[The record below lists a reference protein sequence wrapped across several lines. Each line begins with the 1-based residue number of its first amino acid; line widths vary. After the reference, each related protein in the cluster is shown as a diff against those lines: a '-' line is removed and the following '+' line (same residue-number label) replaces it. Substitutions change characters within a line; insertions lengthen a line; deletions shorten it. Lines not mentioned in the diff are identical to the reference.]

1 MPAPQKRRD
10 PRKRRGFGLITVASV
25 AAVLV
30 ATAPEVT
37 LAKEIRGIATVLS
50 GDEIAITSQKVRLF
64 GIKAPS
70 RLQTCRVNDTVMRCG
85 IVAWAALIRLADG
98 AYLSCDIE
106 KKEPP
111 QKGAIFATC
120 YAGEHDIAEDLV
132 RSGWAKPV
140 PEKSVRYKVEEGDAK
155 QAGRGLWGA
164 ELLPYIP
171 KSAEKPKPTKA
182 VKQTPTILSKPKG
195 IENKPISKAQTPKKI
210 PTKPIEKVQK
220 PVKKA
225 PPSSATAKRAK
236 KLGNKKKAASP
247 KAVPKAAKVKAAKKP
262 VQAKAP
268 AREAGGQKKESA
280 PTAAET
286 VENQEA
292 ANQDNVAPSD
302 EQKKTKIA
310 PPEEKSFLERLF
322 GAGSDFSDSENQPEA
337 TEQ

>member
-1 MPAPQKRRD
+1 MPTPQKRRV
-10 PRKRRGFGLITVASV
+10 PRTRGTFGFITLASV

-30 ATAPEVT
+30 ATVPDVT
-37 LAKEIRGIATVLS
+37 LAKEIRGVATVLS
-50 GDEIAITSQKVRLF
+50 GDEIAITNKKVRLF
-64 GIKAPS
+64 GLKAPS
-70 RLQTCRVNDTVMRCG
+70 RLQTCRVNDAVMRCG
-85 IVAWAALIRLADG
+85 IVAWAALIRIAEG
-98 AYLSCDIE
+98 TYLSCDIE

-132 RSGWAKPV
+132 RSGWAKSV
-140 PEKSVRYKVEEGDAK
+140 PKQSDRYKVEEGDAK

-164 ELLPYIP
+164 ELLPNTP
-171 KSAEKPKPTKA
+171 KSAEKPKPPKDVKKTPA
-182 VKQTPTILSKPKG
+182 VISKPKA
-195 IENKPISKAQTPKKI
+195 IKKKPISKAHTPTPPLPKPKK
-210 PTKPIEKVQK
+210 KVQK

-225 PPSSATAKRAK
+225 PPSSAIAKRAK
-236 KLGNKKKAASP
+236 KSGNTKTVVS
-247 KAVPKAAKVKAAKKP
+247 PKAAKVKAAKKP

-268 AREAGGQKKESA
+268 AREAGGQTIDAK

-286 VENQEA
+286 DENQEA

-302 EQKKTKIA
+302 EQEEKNTE

-322 GAGSDFSDSENQPEA
+322 GSGSDFSDGEDQSEP